1 MHVSA
6 PSLAADWLICKA
18 TPSDNTERTAR
29 SGAVVETIFCQDH
42 GMRSVDV
49 PLHAVVYTHKSL
61 HLVLCPGSHGDV

>member
-6 PSLAADWLICKA
+6 ASLAPDWPVGKA

-42 GMRSVDV
+42 GVRSVTP
-49 PLHAVVYTHKSL
+49 PLR
-61 HLVLCPGSHGDV
+61 GSTYAFELADFGLSRV